1 MEQLKAEQS
10 EILEPFLNQKKEDYY
25 KPVMIGSAFSN
36 NYIDCENDGVK
47 SKTLTIKEY
56 PEEIKPYLKDI
67 NNLEKCDN

>member
-1 MEQLKAEQS
+1 
-10 EILEPFLNQKKEDYY
+10 
-25 KPVMIGSAFSN
+25 MIGSAFSN

-67 NNLEKCDN
+67 NNLEKCDNWKFN